1 MATLTPK
8 KIVLSNINGG
18 KQYAEGEVVTPDA
31 INAPIEASA
40 YAQALA
46 TNQPDVSEA
55 GKVGTPTVSIVTASD
70 GTPRLKFANL
80 KGERGEKG
88 EAGESGT
95 GGSSGGSGGSTT
107 VSGGVK
113 RISTHT
119 MENYT
124 PINITINER
133 LGEIGAI
140 VAVEYGTNGCHNF
153 RPSISIYY
161 GYFVDDPAYSEQ
173 EYITEFT
180 GYTVI
185 VGSGS
190 RYNSADI
197 EGIDLNY
204 RLNITLNAED
214 YSDCIFDIEID
225 KQSKIV
231 YVNISALATTKV
243 IN

>member
-70 GTPRLKFANL
+70 GTPRLKFSNL
-80 KGERGEKG
+80 KG
-88 EAGESGT
+88 AT
-95 GGSSGGSGGSTT
+95 GSSGGSGGGTT

-119 MENYT
+119 MENSN

-140 VAVEYGTNGCHNF
+140 VAVEYGTNGCHSY

-161 GYFVDDPAYSEQ
+161 GYFVDDPTDSEY
-173 EYITEFT
+173 ENVIDFT

-214 YSDCIFDIEID
+214 YSDCVFDIEID

-231 YVNISALATTKV
+231 YINISALATTKV

>member
-55 GKVGTPTVSIVTASD
+55 GKVGTPTVSIVTATD
-70 GTPRLKFANL
+70 GTPRLKFSNL
-80 KGERGEKG
+80 KG
-88 EAGESGT
+88 AT
-95 GGSSGGSGGSTT
+95 GASGGSGGSTT

-119 MENYT
+119 MENSN

-140 VAVEYGTNGCHNF
+140 VAVEYGTNGCHSY

-214 YSDCIFDIEID
+214 YSDCVFDIEID

-231 YVNISALATTKV
+231 YINISALATTKV